1 MRCLWIMDGEQMMD
15 RAEAMTI
22 ALRRATD
29 DKELVELLMDHGLP
43 KCRADTISAAILAHN
58 YGMEA
63 PVVKDR
69 VIITFKDGYMRVIGT
84 FDKVEAPLW
93 GDKHIGDGRYWV
105 IRIEEPI
112 HFKYD
117 GS

>member
-1 MRCLWIMDGEQMMD
+1 MTLFTAVMDIVD
-15 RAEAMTI
+15 I
-22 ALRRATD
+22 AVRATD

-43 KCRADTISAAILAHN
+43 RCRADTISAAILAHN

-69 VIITFKDGYMRVIGT
+69 VTITFKDGYMRVIGP
-84 FDKVEAPLW
+84 FDKVEAQLW
-93 GDKHIGDGRYWV
+93 GDKYIGDGRYWV
-105 IRIEEPI
+105 VRIEEPI